1 MIRPLQTLSAQI
13 QSQKLP
19 DYKRFLYRTIDFN
32 QRLIGIMGARGAGKT
47 TLLLQYLKTNHSNKK
62 SLYIIADHPLVG
74 QHGLF
79 AIADAFQKIGG
90 QLLIIDEIHKSKSF
104 EVELKLI
111 YDSFFELAVI
121 FTGSSAAAINHAKA
135 DLSRRAM
142 IYHLPVLSFREFLE
156 LETKK
161 QFAVASLDSILSD
174 HTQLSMDI
182 VSQIKPLAY
191 LPAYLEHGAYPFYK
205 EACET
210 YLPRLLSASNQVI
223 ETDIPALY
231 PLDYDK
237 VNALK
242 KLMVMLCQSEPFDI
256 NISKL
261 CGAVG
266 LNHKTLYKYLGLLQ
280 AAGLLRILGAKAS
293 GISIISKPEK
303 LYLDNT
309 NLFSV
314 FCGESKIGTRRETF
328 FASMLSYQ
336 HTLNYPK
343 GGDFMVD
350 EKYTFE
356 VGGRSKTK
364 KKIKHLDE
372 AWVVSDDIEIGSE
385 KKIPLWL
392 FGFLY

>member
-1 MIRPLQTLSAQI
+1 MIEPLLLLSAQI

-19 DYKRFLYRTIDFN
+19 DYQRFLYEKIDFK

-47 TLLLQYLKTNHSNKK
+47 TLLLQYLKANNSNHT
-62 SLYIIADHPLVG
+62 LYIIADHPLVG
-74 QHGLF
+74 EHGLF
-79 AIADAFQKIGG
+79 NIADAFQKIGG
-90 QLLIIDEIHKSKSF
+90 QLLIIDEIHKSKDF
-104 EVELKLI
+104 EIELKLI
-111 YDSFFELAVI
+111 YDSFFDLKVI

-135 DLSRRAM
+135 DLSRRSM

-156 LETKK
+156 LETGQ
-161 QFAVASLDSILSD
+161 QFDVVSLDSILKE
-174 HTQLSMDI
+174 HTKHASDI
-182 VSQIKPLAY
+182 VGKIKPLAY
-191 LPAYLEHGAYPFYK
+191 LPAYIDHGAYPFYI
-205 EACET
+205 EAGET
-210 YLPRLLSASNQVI
+210 YLPRLLSASMQVL

-242 KLMVMLCQSEPFDI
+242 KLMVMLCQSEPFDL

-266 LNHKTLYKYLGLLQ
+266 LNQKTVYKYLGLLQ

-293 GISIISKPEK
+293 GITIISKPEK

-314 FCGESKIGTRRETF
+314 FCGESKAGTRRETF

-350 EKYTFE
+350 ERYIFE
-356 VGGRSKTK
+356 VGGRSKSNK
-364 KKIKHLDE
+364 QIKHLDE
-372 AWVVSDDIEIGSE
+372 AWIVSDDLEIGTGR
-385 KKIPLWL
+385 KIPLWL

>member
-1 MIRPLQTLSAQI
+1 MIESLLQLSAQI

-19 DYKRFLYRTIDFN
+19 HYQRFLYDKIDFN
-32 QRLIGIMGARGAGKT
+32 QRLIGVMGARGAGKT
-47 TLLLQYLKTNHSNKK
+47 TLLLQHLQNKPPNNT
-62 SLYIIADHPLVG
+62 LYIIADHPLVG
-74 QHGLF
+74 EHGLF
-79 AIADAFQKIGG
+79 KIADDFQKIGG
-90 QLLIIDEIHKSKSF
+90 NLLIIDEIHKSKNF
-104 EVELKLI
+104 EIELKLI
-111 YDSFFELAVI
+111 YDSFFNLNVI

-135 DLSRRAM
+135 DLSRRSM

-156 LETKK
+156 LETN
-161 QFAVASLDSILSD
+161 QSFDVISLDSIMND
-174 HTQLSMDI
+174 HTQYAADI
-182 VSQIKPLAY
+182 VSKVKPLAY
-191 LPAYLEHGAYPFYK
+191 LPAYIDHGAYPFYI
-205 EACET
+205 EAKET
-210 YLPRLLSASNQVI
+210 YLPRLLSASMQVL

-237 VNALK
+237 VNSLK
-242 KLMVMLCQSEPFDI
+242 KLMVMLCQSEPFDL

-266 LNHKTLYKYLGLLQ
+266 LNQKTVYKYLGLLQ

-293 GISIISKPEK
+293 GITIISKPEK

-314 FCGESKIGTRRETF
+314 FCGESKAGTRRETF

-350 EKYTFE
+350 ERYVFE
-356 VGGRSKTK
+356 VGGRSKSK
-364 KKIKHLDE
+364 KQIRHLDE
-372 AWVVSDDIEIGSE
+372 AWIVSDNLEIGIGR
-385 KKIPLWL
+385 KIPLWL

>member
-1 MIRPLQTLSAQI
+1 MIESLLLLSAQI

-19 DYKRFLYRTIDFN
+19 DYQRFLYKKIDFS

-47 TLLLQYLKTNHSNKK
+47 TLLLQYLKANSPNH

-74 QHGLF
+74 EHGLF
-79 AIADAFQKIGG
+79 NIADAFQKIGG
-90 QLLIIDEIHKSKSF
+90 QLLIIDEIHKSKDF
-104 EVELKLI
+104 EIELKLI
-111 YDSFFELAVI
+111 YDSFFNLNVI

-135 DLSRRAM
+135 DLSRRSM

-156 LETKK
+156 LETGQ
-161 QFAVASLDSILSD
+161 QFDVVSLDSIIKE
-174 HTQLSMDI
+174 HTKHASDI
-182 VSQIKPLAY
+182 VGKVKPLAY
-191 LPAYLEHGAYPFYK
+191 LPAYIDHGAYPFYI
-205 EACET
+205 EAGET
-210 YLPRLLSASNQVI
+210 YLPRLLSASMQVL

-242 KLMVMLCQSEPFDI
+242 KLMVMLCQSEPFDL

-266 LNHKTLYKYLGLLQ
+266 LNQKTVYKYLGLLQ

-293 GISIISKPEK
+293 GITIISKPEK

-314 FCGESKIGTRRETF
+314 FCGESKAGTRRETF

-350 EKYTFE
+350 ERYVFE
-356 VGGRSKTK
+356 VGGRSKSNK
-364 KKIKHLDE
+364 QIKHLDE
-372 AWVVSDDIEIGSE
+372 AWVVSDDLEIGTG

>member
-1 MIRPLQTLSAQI
+1 MIEQLQLLSAQI
-13 QSQKLP
+13 QSQTLP
-19 DYKRFLYRTIDFN
+19 DYKRFLFEKIDFS
-32 QRLIGIMGARGAGKT
+32 QRLIGVMGARGAGKT
-47 TLLLQYLKTNHSNKK
+47 TLLLQYLKAYRSEKK

-79 AIADAFQKIGG
+79 DIADAFQKVGG
-90 QLLIIDEIHKSKSF
+90 QLLVIDEIHKSKNF
-104 EVELKLI
+104 EIELKLI
-111 YDSFFELAVI
+111 YDSFFDLSVV

-142 IYHLPVLSFREFLE
+142 IYNLPVLSFREFLE
-156 LETKK
+156 LETEKP
-161 QFAVASLDSILSD
+161 FPVAPLDSILSD
-174 HTQLSMDI
+174 HQQLSIDI
-182 VSQIKPLAY
+182 ISQIKPLAY
-191 LPAYLEHGAYPFYK
+191 LPSYLEHGAYPFYK
-205 EACET
+205 EAGET
-210 YLPRLLSASNQVI
+210 YLPRLLSVSNQVL

-266 LNHKTLYKYLGLLQ
+266 LNQKTVYKYLGLLQ

-314 FCGESKIGTRRETF
+314 FCGESKAGTRRETF

-350 EKYTFE
+350 ERYIFE

-364 KKIKHLDE
+364 KQIKNLDE
-372 AWVVSDDIEIGSE
+372 AWVVADDIEIGSE